1 MGLKIAIATPVF
13 CRRVRPPLDTMKA
26 SRVAF
31 CLGLVHSSQAILTPP
46 VWQAGEPVKVT
57 VAMDVPV
64 YGAADEAAAVNQQA
78 FLEKSV
84 AARKAEIAA
93 FVKTGKA
100 KPPASFLSLLPPS
113 VDAAAYS
120 NLIANSDFE
129 IKVHAP
135 SESEPA
141 ILRSIDHVTQTE
153 KSKFA
158 AAEDL
163 FNSEQQAM
171 ASRASASLRGLA

>member
-1 MGLKIAIATPVF
+1 MGVLVHRCHRGRIVDEM
-13 CRRVRPPLDTMKA
+13 RA
-26 SRVAF
+26 SGVAF
-31 CLGLVHSSQAILTPP
+31 CLGLVHSGQAILSPP
-46 VWQAGEPVKVT
+46 VWQAGEPIKVT

-64 YGAADEAAAVNQQA
+64 YGAADEAAALSQQSL
-78 FLEKSV
+78 LEKSV

-100 KPPASFLSLLPPS
+100 RSPVSFLSAPT

-135 SESEPA
+135 SQSEAA
-141 ILRSIDHVTQTE
+141 ILRSIDHVTQGE
-153 KSKFA
+153 KSKLA
-158 AAEDL
+158 AANDP
-163 FNSEQQAM
+163 FNSEKQAM
-171 ASRASASLRGLA
+171 ISRLSR